1 MSWLFGL
8 DKNQQGFQA
17 PQVPTFGESG
27 QGESNEGGPA
37 SGSGSGGGSNGS
49 IGSDAE
55 GYRSAAYSFDSTA
68 LERAAKAAKD
78 LEKSKHASEALA
90 LSRVQE
96 ETKQKEQEVQV
107 KQYEAQ
113 IEQMKIEQKRVE
125 GEQRRKNMEEEAKN
139 SRYNAEYQDKLAR
152 QRYEDQLIQQ
162 KRSQEENLAKQE
174 ESVAKQEAMRR

>member
-1 MSWLFGL
+1 MGLVQLSKQRFFHQKKEFYVKMSWLFGL
-8 DKNQQGFQA
+8 DKNQQGLQGFEA
-17 PQVPTFGESG
+17 PQVPTLGQSGQDYGQDESG
-27 QGESNEGGPA
+27 QPAGIAGTGG
-37 SGSGSGGGSNGS
+37 GGGSNPGGS
-49 IGSDAE
+49 IGRDAE
-55 GYRSAAYSFDSTA
+55 GYRSASYSFDSTA

-125 GEQRRKNMEEEAKN
+125 GEQRRKNMEEE
-139 SRYNAEYQDKLAR
+139 
-152 QRYEDQLIQQ
+152 
-162 KRSQEENLAKQE
+162 
-174 ESVAKQEAMRR
+174 